1 MTEAFYSFDVA
12 IISIIALIIG
22 TAIGRLLSRPQKG
35 EKGDTGPQGPQG
47 NIGERGLPGEPGRLE
62 PHTHR
67 IRDIAGLA
75 EHLGIHDKN
84 ELTTRMKEGL

>member
-35 EKGDTGPQGPQG
+35 DTGPQGPQG
-47 NIGERGLPGEPGRLE
+47 NIGERGLPGEPGKCE
-62 PHTHR
+62 PHTHH
-67 IRDIAGLA
+67 IHEIDGLTEA
-75 EHLGIHDKN
+75 LEVHDSD
-84 ELTTRMKEGL
+84 EEDQ

>member
-47 NIGERGLPGEPGRLE
+47 NIGERGLPGEPGRCE
-62 PHTHR
+62 PHTHH
-67 IRDIAGLA
+67 IHEIDGLA
-75 EHLGIHDKN
+75 EILGINDQDEPRYPYSEEN
-84 ELTTRMKEGL
+84 